1 MGKTNEEKKPTSEL
15 DPEKSRGAFPLLW
28 QTLLPFLGLLTSD
41 EGRDCDTVLAS
52 GKRDRAKLS
61 SGDTWLGV
69 CCLAGGHLLANPS
82 VPCHLPLISVFQSF
96 DSLTPTAGIAGN
108 IQSCILSRQG

>member
-1 MGKTNEEKKPTSEL
+1 MGETNEEKKPTSEL

-69 CCLAGGHLLANPS
+69 CCLAGYWDKGYYFFLDMVCVLCIFKQFKIQLGKHDFKNMK
-82 VPCHLPLISVFQSF
+82 
-96 DSLTPTAGIAGN
+96 SLYRT
-108 IQSCILSRQG
+108 